1 MLLNNGT
8 NFVSLNKVYSSTDI
22 VLISWLQDPRMN
34 SKFHCTNFVA
44 NSIESFLVFLCCFF
58 DEILKMTKK
67 LLTTR
72 KIEIRNSILDPLK
85 RVKINMYLQSQPY
98 IHPFWHQITYHNI
111 NMYFLKFIFYR
122 KSTQWHSKIYVSWLS
137 LTWAITIWPI
147 WSQRPFLETKGCKL
161 WHCLTT
167 KSLVLHPTYF
177 PCSNTWKL
185 LTCHITLLVNIYF
198 SSNKLSGS

>member
-44 NSIESFLVFLCCFF
+44 NSIESFLGFLCCFF

-72 KIEIRNSILDPLK
+72 KIEIQNSILDPLK
-85 RVKINMYLQSQPY
+85 RVKINRLFRRKRGMASNPLFIIHTRLFFAFSQWDFPATARVWVWISCTHSCLDCLSRRVRMVFPICQQRLPY
-98 IHPFWHQITYHNI
+98 NNH
-111 NMYFLKFIFYR
+111 
-122 KSTQWHSKIYVSWLS
+122 
-137 LTWAITIWPI
+137 
-147 WSQRPFLETKGCKL
+147 
-161 WHCLTT
+161 
-167 KSLVLHPTYF
+167 
-177 PCSNTWKL
+177 
-185 LTCHITLLVNIYF
+185 
-198 SSNKLSGS
+198 